1 MQVFHE
7 VSADQPSQ
15 SNASTL
21 ALSQCAMD
29 VLEAL
34 PQPVWAMQGAR
45 HYLNRRWREAFGDAT
60 QDWLARVCSQQH
72 AAVQAAWLDAQC
84 RQQRFAYSCRLRMA
98 DERYRWCKL
107 LAEIQPSADDGPPL
121 WWLTC
126 TDIDDC
132 GEALQRANTR
142 LKMLDDMLD
151 VSVDCI
157 KVLDTRGRV
166 VHMNRS
172 GCLALGVSAD
182 SGFGMPWLP
191 LLGPAVRKRGQ
202 AALSKA
208 RAGRSARFAGL
219 SGSGATQQYWDN
231 ILTPVRDPDSGAVA
245 GILCVSRDVTAQL
258 EVQRRLRVAVE
269 HDELTGLHNRLAFR
283 RHLRRAL
290 LRARESGQ
298 RVGVLLL
305 DLDHFKHVNDT
316 LGHPAGDHLLQV
328 LGQRLT
334 AWAPSHVF
342 VARLGGDEFALVV
355 RNDPDDQGMCDL
367 AAQLLTQLDALVTYA
382 GRSIKGGMS
391 VGWAMYPDDAHDATS
406 LMKCADRALN
416 DLKAVARGSA
426 RRYTAELLAHSEAKS
441 QQMNLCRVVINEDR
455 VVPYYQPKVRL
466 HDGALIGF
474 EALLRWRSE
483 AGIEL
488 PSHLAEAFNHY
499 DLASQ
504 LDDQM
509 HNKVLADM
517 AGWLAQ
523 GLNVV
528 PISVNV
534 APMEFLRDDYA
545 ELFLARMAS
554 HGIATSLIE
563 LEVTEHMLEA
573 RGADYVLRALRLL
586 KERGVRI
593 TLDDFGSAHSSF
605 NRLRDYPVDCLKLD
619 YDFISRLE
627 HEPHVRAIVRAIAQ
641 MGPSL
646 NLHIVAEGI
655 EAEAQREF
663 LLEAG
668 CEIGQGLLF
677 SAPLD
682 AEQAQALMRR
692 CGPRRDY

>member
-1 MQVFHE
+1 MQSFQGGSTDHPTLV
-7 VSADQPSQ
+7 
-15 SNASTL
+15 NANDL
-21 ALSQCAMD
+21 ALTQSAME

-34 PQPVWAMQGAR
+34 PHRVWAMQGER
-45 HYLNRRWREAFGDAT
+45 HYHNRRWREAFGSAAENWLEAVCTT
-60 QDWLARVCSQQH
+60 QRAQVYSAWQQALSSNH
-72 AAVQAAWLDAQC
+72 RFSYEC
-84 RQQRFAYSCRLRMA
+84 RMRMV
-98 DERYRWCKL
+98 DGSYRWCLL
-107 LAEIQPSADDGPPL
+107 LADVQTSDSDGPPL

-126 TDIDDC
+126 TDIDDRV
-132 GEALQRANTR
+132 AAQLRTNAR

-151 VSVDCI
+151 ASVDCI
-157 KVLDTRGRV
+157 KVLDTHGRV

-172 GCLALGVSAD
+172 GCRALGVSAET
-182 SGFGMPWLP
+182 GFGMPWLP

-202 AALSKA
+202 AALNKA

-219 SGSGATQQYWDN
+219 SGCGPTQQSWDN
-231 ILTPVRDPDSGAVA
+231 ILTPLRDPDSGAVE

-269 HDELTGLHNRLAFR
+269 RDELTGLHNRLAFR

-290 LRARESGQ
+290 QRARESRQ

-328 LGQRLT
+328 LGQRLS

-342 VARLGGDEFALVV
+342 VARLGGDEFSLVV
-355 RNDPDDQGMCDL
+355 RNDPDEQMMADL
-367 AAQLLTQLDALVTYA
+367 AAQLLTQLDAVVTYA

-391 VGWAMYPDDAHDATS
+391 IGWAMYPDDAPDSAT

-416 DLKAVARGSA
+416 DLKAAGRGSA
-426 RRYTAELLAHSEAKS
+426 RRYTAELLAHSEAKL
-441 QQMNLCRVVINEDR
+441 QQMNLCRVVISEDR

-466 HDGALIGF
+466 CDGALIGF
-474 EALLRWRSE
+474 EALLRWRS
-483 AGIEL
+483 ACGVEL
-488 PSHLAEAFNHY
+488 PYQLAEAFNHY

-504 LDDQM
+504 LDAQM

-517 AGWLAQ
+517 AGWLRQ
-523 GLNVV
+523 GLSLV
-528 PISVNV
+528 PVSMNV

-545 ELFLARMAS
+545 ELFLQRIAA
-554 HGIATSLIE
+554 HGIAAHWVE

-573 RGADYVLRALRLL
+573 RGADYVLRALHLL
-586 KERGVRI
+586 KARGVRI
-593 TLDDFGSAHSSF
+593 TLDDFGSGHSSF

-627 HEPHVRAIVRAIAQ
+627 HEPHVRAIVRAITQ
-641 MGPSL
+641 LGPSL
-646 NLHIVAEGI
+646 NLDIVAEGI
-655 EAEAQREF
+655 ESESQREL

-682 AEQAQALMRR
+682 AAQAQALMCR
-692 CGPRRDY
+692 CGPRLNY